1 MLAMFEPD
9 GNPPI
14 AIAIFPANL
23 IKDQPE
29 SRQSNTV

>member
-9 GNPPI
+9 ENPP
-14 AIAIFPANL
+14 IAIFPANL